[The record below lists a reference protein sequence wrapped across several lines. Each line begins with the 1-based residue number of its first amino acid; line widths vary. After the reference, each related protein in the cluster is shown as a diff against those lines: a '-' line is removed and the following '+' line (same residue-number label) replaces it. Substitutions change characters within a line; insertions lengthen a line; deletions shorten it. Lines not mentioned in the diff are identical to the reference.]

1 LFSIIGK
8 LSLRYE
14 LKPQNNKNSNLIC
27 KFAFLNQNSNKQT
40 MALQSINPTTT
51 KAWQELQK
59 HFQEMQTASMKTM
72 FQEDSNR
79 TEKFHIQWNDFLVDY
94 SKNIINQQTIDL
106 LLQLAEEVNLKDAIS
121 QYFKG
126 DSINQ
131 TENRAVLHTALR
143 ANESDS
149 VLVDNQNVI
158 PEIFEVKAKIKIF
171 TNEVVNGD
179 RKGFTGKEF
188 TDIVNI
194 GIGGSDLGPA
204 MVVEALQF
212 YKNHL
217 NVHFV
222 SNVDGDHVQEIIKK
236 LNPETTLFVIVS
248 KTFTTQETLT
258 NSETIRKWFLKS
270 ASQDDVAKHFV
281 AVSTNIKNVTEFGI
295 NPENVFPMWDWVGG
309 RFSLWSAV
317 GLSISLAVGFDNF
330 DKLLKGANDM
340 DNHFK
345 SATFDK
351 NIPIVLA
358 LLSIWYN
365 NFFGAESEALIP
377 YTQYLQ
383 KLAPYLQQGIMESN
397 GKSIGRDG
405 KPVNYQT
412 GTIIWGEPGTNSQ
425 HAFFQLI
432 HQGTKL
438 IPTDFIGFVKPLYG
452 DKDHHDKLMSNFF
465 AQTEAL
471 LNGKTSEQVQA
482 EFDKQNLSIDKT
494 EYLRPFKVFAGNKP
508 TNTLLINKLT
518 PETLGALVAMYE
530 HKIFVQGVI
539 WNIFSYDQWGVELGK
554 QLANAVLE
562 EINSKEIKNHD
573 GSTTFLLKHF
583 IKQ

>member
-1 LFSIIGK
+1 
-8 LSLRYE
+8 
-14 LKPQNNKNSNLIC
+14 
-27 KFAFLNQNSNKQT
+27 
-40 MALQSINPTTT
+40 MALQNTNPSSTAAW
-51 KAWQELQK
+51 KAIQN
-59 HFQEMQTASMKTM
+59 HFESMKSVSMKNM
-72 FQEDSNR
+72 FQEDPSR
-79 TEKFHIQWNDFLVDY
+79 TSKFHIQWNDFLIDY
-94 SKNIINQQTIDL
+94 SKNRINQETMYL
-106 LLQLAEEVNLKDAIS
+106 LLNLANEVHLKEAIAA
-121 QYFKG
+121 YFEG
-126 DSINQ
+126 EAINR

-143 ANESDS
+143 APENS
-149 VLVDNQNVI
+149 VVTVDGQNVI
-158 PEIFEVKAKIKIF
+158 PEIYEVKNKIKAF
-171 TNEVVNGD
+171 TNEVVNGI
-179 RKGFTGKEF
+179 RKGYTGKAF
-188 TDIVNI
+188 TDVVNI

-204 MVVEALQF
+204 MIEEGLQF

-222 SNVDGDHVQEIIKK
+222 SNVDGDHVNEIIKK
-236 LNPETTLFVIVS
+236 INPETTLFVIVS

-258 NSETIRKWFLKS
+258 NSETIRSWFLKS
-270 ASQDDVAKHFV
+270 AKQEDVAKHFV
-281 AVSTNIKNVTEFGI
+281 AVSTNIKKVTEFGI
-295 NPENVFPMWDWVGG
+295 DAENVFPMWDWVGG

-330 DKLLKGANDM
+330 DKVLKGANKM
-340 DNHFK
+340 DEHFK
-345 SATFDK
+345 TASFDK
-351 NIPIVLA
+351 NIPVVLA

-438 IPTDFIGFVKPLYG
+438 IPTDFIGYVNSLYG
-452 DKDHHDKLMSNFF
+452 NKDHHDKLMSNFF

-471 LNGKTSEQVQA
+471 LNGKTEAQVRDEFNQQGISSEKA
-482 EFDKQNLSIDKT
+482 D
-494 EYLRPFKVFAGNKP
+494 YLTPFKVFEGNKP
-508 TNTLLINKLT
+508 TNTILIDQLT
-518 PETLGALVAMYE
+518 PESLGALIAMYE

-554 QLANAVLE
+554 QLANSILD
-562 EINSKEIKNHD
+562 EINTKEVKRHD
-573 GSTTFLLKHF
+573 SSTNFLLNYYLK
-583 IKQ
+583 

>member
-1 LFSIIGK
+1 
-8 LSLRYE
+8 
-14 LKPQNNKNSNLIC
+14 
-27 KFAFLNQNSNKQT
+27 
-40 MALQSINPTTT
+40 MALQNTNPTSTT
-51 KAWQELQK
+51 AWNEIQN
-59 HFQEMQTASMKTM
+59 HFETMKNVSMKNM
-72 FQEDSNR
+72 FEEDSSR
-79 TEKFHIQWNDFLVDY
+79 ASKFHIKWNDFLIDY
-94 SKNIINQQTIDL
+94 SKNRINQETMDLLVKLANEVHLKEAISGYFDGEIIN
-106 LLQLAEEVNLKDAIS
+106 K
-121 QYFKG
+121 
-126 DSINQ
+126 

-143 ANESDS
+143 APEQAS
-149 VLVDNQNVI
+149 VKVDGQNII
-158 PEIFEVKAKIKIF
+158 PEINEVKSKIKAF
-171 TNEVVNGD
+171 TNEIVNGD
-179 RKGFTGKEF
+179 RKGFTGKAF
-188 TDIVNI
+188 TDVVNI
-194 GIGGSDLGPA
+194 GIGGSDLGPV
-204 MVVEALQF
+204 MVVEGLQF

-222 SNVDGDHVQEIIKK
+222 SNVDGDHVNEIIKK

-258 NSETIRKWFLKS
+258 NSETIRTWFLKS
-270 ASQDDVAKHFV
+270 AKQEDVAKHFV
-281 AVSTNIKNVTEFGI
+281 AVSTNIKNVTAFGI
-295 NPENVFPMWDWVGG
+295 DADNVFPMWEWVGG

-330 DKLLKGANDM
+330 DKVLKGANEM
-340 DNHFK
+340 DEHFK
-345 SATFDK
+345 TAAFDK
-351 NIPIVLA
+351 NIPVVLA

-438 IPTDFIGFVKPLYG
+438 IPTDFIGFVNSLYG
-452 DKDHHDKLMSNFF
+452 NKDHHDKLMSNFF

-471 LNGKTSEQVQA
+471 LNGKTEEQVRN
-482 EFDKQNLSIDKT
+482 EFDKQGLSSEKAD
-494 EYLRPFKVFAGNKP
+494 YLAPFKVFEGNKP
-508 TNTLLINKLT
+508 TNTILINSLT
-518 PETLGALVAMYE
+518 PETLGSLVAMYE

-554 QLANAVLE
+554 QLATSILE
-562 EINSKEIKNHD
+562 EINTKSLKKHD
-573 GSTTFLLKHF
+573 SSTTFLLNHYLK
-583 IKQ
+583 